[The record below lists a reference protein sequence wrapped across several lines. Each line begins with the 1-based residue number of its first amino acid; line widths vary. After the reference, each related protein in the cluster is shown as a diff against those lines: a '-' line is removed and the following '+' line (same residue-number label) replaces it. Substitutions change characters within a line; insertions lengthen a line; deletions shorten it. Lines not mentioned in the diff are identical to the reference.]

1 VAGGLLDRESRNRGV
16 ASDHMSIRKPT
27 KNNLPNLRNRWIVRP
42 GILRIL
48 HRPWLFVVAVSLGP
62 ISCAVAQVIP
72 APFGLQWGEPPAPIL
87 SFADRAGSGIQLR
100 PGSSG
105 RETIEVRGP
114 FVNQRYQRLGFT
126 FQGDHL
132 VQVAVYYRAPDDG
145 NAARELLAALRC
157 EIEQSFGP
165 GQLLETGSE
174 KNADG
179 YLENRRVFR
188 WEREGCAIWLISMQ
202 VRNAEDLSPP
212 VGEISVVYSNL
223 ALSRQIEI
231 DSQVDR
237 KQ

>member
-1 VAGGLLDRESRNRGV
+1 MCFHDALIN
-16 ASDHMSIRKPT
+16 P
-27 KNNLPNLRNRWIVRP
+27 NLCNLRN
-42 GILRIL
+42 LRIIHFRGL
-48 HRPWLFVVAVSLGP
+48 SLGFP
-62 ISCAVAQVIP
+62 SLLRLLGATLCLGAITSADAQVIP
-72 APFGLQWGEPPAPIL
+72 APFGLHWGEPPAPIL

-100 PGSSG
+100 SGSAG

-114 FVNQRYQRLGFT
+114 FLNQRYQRLGFT

-132 VQVAVYYRAPDDG
+132 VQVAVYYRAPEDG
-145 NAARELLAALRC
+145 NEAKDLLAGLRR

-188 WEREGCAIWLISMQ
+188 WDREGCAIWLISMQ

-223 ALSRQIEI
+223 TLSRQLEI
-231 DSQVDR
+231 DSQAGG
-237 KQ
+237 K

>member
-1 VAGGLLDRESRNRGV
+1 MVFLRMCNSLNLCNLRNLRIIDFRGLVLR
-16 ASDHMSIRKPT
+16 
-27 KNNLPNLRNRWIVRP
+27 LPNLL
-42 GILRIL
+42 GMLTL
-48 HRPWLFVVAVSLGP
+48 ALWLSS
-62 ISCAVAQVIP
+62 ISAIAQVIP

-87 SFADRAGSGIQLR
+87 SFADRTGSGIQLR
-100 PGSSG
+100 SGASG
-105 RETIEVRGP
+105 RDTIEVRGP
-114 FVNQRYQRLGFT
+114 FSNQRYQRLGFT
-126 FQGDHL
+126 FQSDHL

-145 NAARELLAALRC
+145 NEARELLAALRG

-202 VRNAEDLSPP
+202 VRNADDQSPP

-223 ALSRQIEI
+223 GLSRQLEI
-231 DSQVDR
+231 DSQAGGE
-237 KQ
+237 K

>member
-1 VAGGLLDRESRNRGV
+1 MRSAAAQDPTRNLWNLRITNFRGLGLR
-16 ASDHMSIRKPT
+16 
-27 KNNLPNLRNRWIVRP
+27 LPNLLGLLIVALWVCA
-42 GILRIL
+42 IS
-48 HRPWLFVVAVSLGP
+48 AVG
-62 ISCAVAQVIP
+62 QVIP
-72 APFGLQWGEPPAPIL
+72 APFGLKWGEPPAPIL
-87 SFADRAGSGIQLR
+87 AFADRAGSGIQMR
-100 PGSSG
+100 SGTSG

-114 FVNQRYQRLGFT
+114 FSNQRYQRLGFT

-132 VQVAVYYRAPDDG
+132 VQVTVYYRAPEDG
-145 NAARELLAALRC
+145 NEARELLAALRR
-157 EIEQSFGP
+157 EIEQAFGP

-212 VGEISVVYSNL
+212 AGEISVVYSNL
-223 ALSRQIEI
+223 TLSRQLEI
-231 DSQVDR
+231 DSQLDT